1 MKKASIIQLIYPN
14 TNNNH
19 QHTTHIIPSTKELS
33 SISNHTAIYTSPNGI
48 QTIIAQIIKNLKRSN
63 NSTSINLNE
72 STILLAAT
80 FVLFLIASNT

>member
-19 QHTTHIIPSTKELS
+19 QHTTHIIHSTKELFK
-33 SISNHTAIYTSPNGI
+33 ISNHTAIYTSHRGI
-48 QTIIAQIIKNLKRSN
+48 HTISAQIIKNLKRSN

>member
-19 QHTTHIIPSTKELS
+19 QHTTHIIPSTKELFN
-33 SISNHTAIYTSPNGI
+33 ISNHTAIYTSPNGI